1 MADAEKQSD
10 DGEAAGAA
18 RQRET
23 SSSKATRRF
32 SGKTVIVTGAASGI
46 GRATARRFA
55 REGANVVLADRDE
68 SAGQAVAKDFKER
81 GRSAQFISCDVSQRL
96 DVLNLMAATLEA
108 FGQVDVLVNNAGV
121 SDETGGF
128 LDLDEATFE
137 RIVSVNLKGGFL
149 VAQAVARQM
158 VAQLEDAVPGATPS
172 AGAIINMSSINA
184 ALARADR
191 VVYGITKAGL
201 ESLTRGAA
209 MALAPHGIRVNAI
222 APGSV
227 STPLTDKAYGDDAVR
242 ETVLA
247 RTPLGRIASTREIA
261 SVAAFLASDDA
272 SYITGETIV
281 VDGGRTS
288 LHYTMPSDDD

>member
-1 MADAEKQSD
+1 MAETENNTGSD
-10 DGEAAGAA
+10 GAVARERPAGNAKAA
-18 RQRET
+18 
-23 SSSKATRRF
+23 RRF

-46 GRATARRFA
+46 GRATAQRFA
-55 REGANVVLADRDE
+55 REGANVVLADRDDA
-68 SAGQAVAKDFKER
+68 SGQAVANDFEER

-108 FGQVDVLVNNAGV
+108 FGRVDVLVNNAGV

-158 VAQLEDAVPGATPS
+158 VAQLEDAVPGVAST

-227 STPLTDKAYGDDAVR
+227 STPLTDKAYGNDAVR

-288 LHYTMPSDDD
+288 LHYTMPTDDS